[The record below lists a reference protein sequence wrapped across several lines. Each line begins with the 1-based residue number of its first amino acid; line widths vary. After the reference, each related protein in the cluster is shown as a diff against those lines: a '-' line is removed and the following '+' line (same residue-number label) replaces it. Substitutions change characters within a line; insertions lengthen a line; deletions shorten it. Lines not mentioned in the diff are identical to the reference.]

1 MSITRYGSTRIIF
14 FVMKFNRP
22 VVDSLYLPMG
32 ETEKRKTQSLPLFD
46 MQPGDELMMKVA
58 LSTTS
63 IDGAKKESGSRNS
76 CLGF

>member
-1 MSITRYGSTRIIF
+1 MGQSRLF

-32 ETEKRKTQSLPLFD
+32 ETEKGKRIIASFD

-63 IDGAKKESGSRNS
+63 IDGAKKNLEAEIP